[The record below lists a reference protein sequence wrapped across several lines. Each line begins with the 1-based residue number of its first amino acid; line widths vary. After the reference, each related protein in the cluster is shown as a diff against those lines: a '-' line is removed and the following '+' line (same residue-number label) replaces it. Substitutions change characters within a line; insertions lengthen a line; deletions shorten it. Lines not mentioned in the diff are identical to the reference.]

1 MTTPEDK
8 DIPPWITDR
17 IGNDEL
23 KGVDTQ
29 IKSRYP
35 APAPV
40 RAGNQ
45 IYTLQ
50 GYHIRETEKAVL
62 FEVHQIN
69 GSMYSLEQGEDE
81 KKRQHWFPLSQVKSI
96 THAAKKNYESAL
108 EYDNIQVKEWILS
121 TKGIL

>member
-1 MTTPEDK
+1 MTSPDDK

-17 IGNDEL
+17 IGNEEL

-35 APAPV
+35 TSAP
-40 RAGNQ
+40 RAGDQ

-62 FEVHQIN
+62 FEVRQIN
-69 GSMYSLEQGEDE
+69 GAPWDPETGADDYR
-81 KKRQHWFPLSQVKSI
+81 KRQHWFPLSQVKSI
-96 THAAKKNYESAL
+96 THVNTAGESAI
-108 EYDNIQVKEWILS
+108 EYDNMQVKEWILS
-121 TKGIL
+121 TKGII